1 MEKLYGLIGEKLG
14 HTYSPQI
21 HSEILKFIN
30 IEGHYGLFQVKKHN
44 LKNVISGLKA
54 IGYNGI
60 NVTIPYKS
68 EIIQYLDSLSAEA
81 SKIGAINVVSIDK
94 SNVATGYN
102 TDYYGFGMMLNNANI
117 NIQNEAAVILGTGG
131 ASKAV
136 IQYLKDNGIR
146 DIIIVSRDPKST
158 NYKYPNDKII
168 SYNDLNEI
176 NNCSII
182 INCTPVG
189 MYPEVENTPI
199 NKMYLRKFK
208 FAVDLIYNPSTT
220 LFLKQ
225 AQEEGLKTI
234 NGLYMLVAQ
243 AVKSQEIW
251 NEIEIDASVI
261 GNIVNLLNRR
271 IKWVKT
277 LL

>member
-1 MEKLYGLIGEKLG
+1 MENLYGLIGERLG

-21 HSEILKFIN
+21 HSEILKSIK
-30 IEGHYGLFQVKKHN
+30 IEGHYGLFQVKKEN
-44 LKNVISGLKA
+44 LKNVIPGLKA

-60 NVTIPYKS
+60 NVTLPYKS
-68 EIIQYLDSLSAEA
+68 DIIQYLDSLSTEA
-81 SKIGAINVVSIDK
+81 SKIGAINVVSINK
-94 SNVATGYN
+94 NGMAIGYN

-117 NIQNEAAVILGTGG
+117 NIEGEGVVILGTGG

-136 IQYLKDNGIR
+136 IQYLKDNGAKDLIL
-146 DIIIVSRDPKST
+146 VSRDPKLT
-158 NYKYPNDKII
+158 IHKYPNDKII

-176 NNCSII
+176 NNYSIL

-189 MYPEVENTPI
+189 MYPEIENTPI
-199 NKMYLRKFK
+199 SKMYLNKFK
-208 FAVDLIYNPSTT
+208 VAVDLIYNPSTT

-225 AQEEGLKTI
+225 AQDEGLKTI

-251 NEIEIDASVI
+251 NDTVIDASEI
-261 GNIVNLLNRR
+261 NNITNLLSRK
-271 IKWVKT
+271 IK
-277 LL
+277 